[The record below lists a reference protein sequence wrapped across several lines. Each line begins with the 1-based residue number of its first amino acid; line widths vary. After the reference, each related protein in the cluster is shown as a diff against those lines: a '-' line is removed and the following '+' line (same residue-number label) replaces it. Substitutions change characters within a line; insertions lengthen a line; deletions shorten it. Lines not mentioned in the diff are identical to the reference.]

1 MAVNLHCIVA
11 ENSSS
16 PAATTSPTAAADKPL
31 RQEVNISCNSNSG
44 NDSGN
49 NGTEESSSPTD
60 FDLHESLEP
69 ILLNQ
74 ASLVKA
80 LHGHLW
86 AIMPFPI
93 SPSLILKNILL
104 NPFLQIIF

>member
-49 NGTEESSSPTD
+49 NSTEESSNPAD
-60 FDLHESLEP
+60 FDLHERYG
-69 ILLNQ
+69 
-74 ASLVKA
+74 K
-80 LHGHLW
+80 HH
-86 AIMPFPI
+86 
-93 SPSLILKNILL
+93 SPCSVSIQCL
-104 NPFLQIIF
+104 LQIALDSPVVTSF